1 MCSSDLM
8 RAFRDGQ
15 LDVLVST
22 AVVEVGID
30 VSNATVI
37 MIEGADRF
45 GLTQLHQFRGRVRRS
60 ELQSTCLLLFDDP
73 SPEGEERLRIMESTS
88 DGFKLAEED
97 LRLRGPGEYFGTRQ
111 SGLPDLR
118 VAKLTD
124 VQLIELAKTEATR
137 ILDADPELQRPE
149 HDALRARV
157 NQLWDRL
164 SAEVS

>member
-1 MCSSDLM
+1 
-8 RAFRDGQ
+8 
-15 LDVLVST
+15 
-22 AVVEVGID
+22 
-30 VSNATVI
+30 
-37 MIEGADRF
+37 MIESKIATPDRF

-60 ELQSTCLLLFDDP
+60 ELASTCLLLFEEP
-73 SPEGEERLRIMESTS
+73 SEEGEERLRIMESTS

-124 VQLIELAKTEATR
+124 MKLIQLAKDEATA
-137 ILDADPELQRPE
+137 ILDADPSLERPE
-149 HDALRARV
+149 HAALQARV
-157 NQLWDRL
+157 RSLWDRL

>member
-1 MCSSDLM
+1 
-8 RAFRDGQ
+8 
-15 LDVLVST
+15 
-22 AVVEVGID
+22 
-30 VSNATVI
+30 

-60 ELQSTCLLLFDDP
+60 EMQSTCLLLYEEP
-73 SPEGEERLRIMESTS
+73 SEEGEERLRIMESTS

-124 VQLIELAKTEATR
+124 TKLIQLAKDEATR
-137 ILDADPELQRPE
+137 ILDEDPGFQRAE
-149 HDALRARV
+149 NAALGE
-157 NQLWDRL
+157 QMQKLWDRL